1 MFDTLLSI
9 PELFGH
15 QKLHLLVM
23 IANSVDVFLKVSLDM
38 IFFESILHLT
48 YMDIIYS
55 QLFPVC
61 YNVLH

>member
-1 MFDTLLSI
+1 
-9 PELFGH
+9 
-15 QKLHLLVM
+15 M

-48 YMDIIYS
+48 YMDIIDS

-61 YNVLH
+61 HDVLH